1 MTTLSNLEATL
12 ENAKLQIKLYKAAA
26 FIVECFDKNYTRQT
40 PIGTTELLF
49 NDNKLFRCGYLNLTI
64 QQINHFQY
72 MTDKQ
77 KNSDL
82 NKLKRA
88 IKLID
93 NNRGA
98 ENYIKDI
105 KDNN

>member
-1 MTTLSNLEATL
+1 
-12 ENAKLQIKLYKAAA
+12 
-26 FIVECFDKNYTRQT
+26 
-40 PIGTTELLF
+40 
-49 NDNKLFRCGYLNLTI
+49 
-64 QQINHFQY
+64 